1 MKKFLFGLVA
11 VVLLLS
17 PQRMAAQ
24 IDIPDTIP
32 GKGFFISQLN
42 LAKHIMDFFVD
53 KRDASNAEKLDS
65 NYIGYYPE
73 KLLFSSGLAQS
84 GGWLSIQDED
94 SSFKLGSD
102 VSRALSLRACYR
114 GLAMVFALNPF
125 NMFGNTDS
133 EFDIS
138 FYGDKLVLDFVY
150 QNSNSMSGTY
160 SGVYS
165 PTNEVVEET
174 AYSLDDGIINRRL
187 LSFGTMY
194 VFNSRRFSY
203 AAAFDQTCIQKRSCG
218 SILLGANY
226 LYNRLRI
233 DLDFLGNVY
242 MRSKMFGI
250 GGGYGYNFVL
260 PKRWLVSASA
270 LAEFGVWTRNYF
282 EMSPDFAAYMIGSY
296 FEEGK
301 EIPADF
307 QLEDTYTYDNIPI
320 ILIPRLAVVH
330 HFGRFFAGF
339 TGLGTFH
346 YEKNDGLSNYNFVFT
361 SNLLFG
367 LRL

>member
-1 MKKFLFGLVA
+1 MRNTLKKI
-11 VVLLLS
+11 LLLAMLFL
-17 PQRMAAQ
+17 PLKGTAQ
-24 IDIPDTIP
+24 INIPDTIP
-32 GKGFFISQLN
+32 GKGFFIGQLN

-53 KRDASNAEKLDS
+53 KRDASNAAKIDS

-73 KLLFSSGLAQS
+73 KLLFSAGLAQS
-84 GGWLSIQDED
+84 GGWLAMKDDE
-94 SSFKLGSD
+94 SSWRLGSD
-102 VSRALSLRACYR
+102 ISRALSLRASYR
-114 GLAMVFALNPF
+114 GLAMCFALNPF

-150 QNSNSMSGTY
+150 QNSTSLSGTY
-160 SGVYS
+160 TGTYT
-165 PTNEVVEET
+165 PTNEKEEEEE
-174 AYSLDDGIINRRL
+174 YSLDVGFLNRRT
-187 LSFGTMY
+187 LSFGAMY

-218 SILLGANY
+218 SLLLGAHY

-233 DLDFLGNVY
+233 DMDFLDNIY
-242 MRSKMFGI
+242 MRSKMLGV
-250 GGGYGYNFVL
+250 GGGYGHNFVL
-260 PKRWLVSASA
+260 PKKWLISASA
-270 LAEFGVWTRNYF
+270 LAEVGVWTRNYV
-282 EMSPDFAAYMIGSY
+282 ELSPAFAAFMIGGMI
-296 FEEGK
+296 EDGE
-301 EIPADF
+301 EIPANF
-307 QLEDTYTYDNIPI
+307 ELEDSYTYDTMPI

-346 YEKNDGLSNYNFVFT
+346 YEKVEGRSNYNFVFT